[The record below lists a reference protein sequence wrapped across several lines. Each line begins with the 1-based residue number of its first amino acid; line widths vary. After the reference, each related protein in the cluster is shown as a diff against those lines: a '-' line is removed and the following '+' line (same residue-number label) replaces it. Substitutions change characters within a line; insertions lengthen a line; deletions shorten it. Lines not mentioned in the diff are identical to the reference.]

1 MANKGRGM
9 VRQPA
14 TKSPKMQKKMV
25 KNKIAAGL
33 RKKK

>member
-1 MANKGRGM
+1 MANKGRGI

-14 TKSPKMQKKMV
+14 TKSPKLQTRMV